1 MSETAST
8 PALKSNVARAMAVLA
23 GFDNANSPRRTAEI
37 LAQHGLSRSTGFAL
51 LKEMAAEGWDYVR
64 AETLPCEER
73 KGLTRTQT
81 TDQFILIF
89 RRRARESAGAPA
101 PLTLGQ
107 PAPAPARREPA
118 ISRPQPVPEATPP
131 GDPT

>member
-1 MSETAST
+1 MQAFEYKAI
-8 PALKSNVARAMAVLA
+8 PAPGRGKKARGVKTTE
-23 GFDNANSPRRTAEI
+23 DR
-37 LAQHGLSRSTGFAL
+37 FAL
-51 LKEMAAEGWDYVR
+51 AITEALNEMAAEGWDYVR

-73 KGLTRTQT
+73 KGLARTQT

-118 ISRPQPVPEATPP
+118 ISRPQPAPEATPP